1 MEHLIRKC
9 QHKDLT
15 GLVGL
20 CQRHAEYEQADY
32 ISAGKEEHLRQA
44 IFADA
49 PKLYCYV
56 IEVAGQL
63 AGYFSY
69 TFDYST
75 WDAQTFLYLDCLYLD
90 PEFRGSGICANIF
103 ELLQNIAQ
111 QNDCVNI
118 QWQTP
123 EFNERAIKFYK
134 RMGGTAKDKVRFFLN
149 TTQD

>member
-1 MEHLIRKC
+1 MEHLIRQC
-9 QHKDLT
+9 QQKDLQ

-32 ISAGKEEHLRQA
+32 VQPGKEEHLHQA
-44 IFADA
+44 IFADP
-49 PKLYCYV
+49 PKLCCYV

-75 WDAQTFLYLDCLYLD
+75 WDARSFLYLDCLYLD
-90 PEFRGSGICANIF
+90 PDFRGSGIGAEIF
-103 ELLQNIAQ
+103 ELLKDIAQ
-111 QNDCVNI
+111 QNHCVNI

-123 EFNERAIKFYK
+123 VFNKRAVKFYK
-134 RMGGTAKDKVRFFLN
+134 RIGGTAKHKIRFFLN
-149 TTQD
+149 TAQN